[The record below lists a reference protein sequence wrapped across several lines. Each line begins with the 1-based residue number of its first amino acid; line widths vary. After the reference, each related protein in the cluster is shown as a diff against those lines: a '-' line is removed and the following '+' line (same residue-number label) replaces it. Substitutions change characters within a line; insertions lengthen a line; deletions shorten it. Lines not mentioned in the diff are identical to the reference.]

1 VTGLILPFQGVRPR
15 IAASAFL
22 APTAAVIGDVEIAEE
37 ASLWFG
43 VVVRGDVNAI
53 RIGPRTNVQDGT
65 IVHAATGTFATHI
78 GAEVTIG
85 HAAVIHACR
94 LEDRAFIGIKA
105 VVLDGAVVEEG
116 AMVAAGSLV
125 GPGKRIP
132 KGELWAGNPAR
143 FRRKLGAEDARNF
156 GWIAAHYVELAGAY
170 GQKSEV
176 RSQKSEVRSK

>member
-1 VTGLILPFQGVRPR
+1 VTGLILPFQGVLPK
-15 IAASAFL
+15 IAPGVFV
-22 APTAAVIGDVEIAEE
+22 APTATVIGDVEIADG

-78 GAEVTIG
+78 GMEVTIG

-105 VVLDGAVVEEG
+105 VILDGAVVEEG

-143 FRRKLGAEDARNF
+143 FKRKLGAEDERNF
-156 GWIAAHYVELAGAY
+156 GWIAQHYVELAGAY
-170 GQKSEV
+170 L
-176 RSQKSEVRSK
+176 R

>member
-1 VTGLILPFQGVRPR
+1 MTPLILPFQGVLPK
-15 IAASAFL
+15 IAAGVFV
-22 APTAAVIGDVEIAEE
+22 APTATVVGDVEVAEG

-65 IVHAATGTFATHI
+65 IVHAATGTFSTHI

-94 LEDRAFIGIKA
+94 LEDRTFIGIKA
-105 VVLDGAVVEEG
+105 VILDGAVVEEG

-132 KGELWAGNPAR
+132 SGELWAGNPAR
-143 FRRKLGAEDARNF
+143 FRRKLGPEDEQNF
-156 GWIAAHYVELAGAY
+156 GWIAAHYVELAWAY
-170 GQKSEV
+170 L
-176 RSQKSEVRSK
+176 R

>member
-1 VTGLILPFQGVRPR
+1 MKPLILSFKGVHPK
-15 IAASAFL
+15 IATSAFI
-22 APTAAVIGDVEIAEE
+22 APTAAVIGDVQIGDE

-53 RIGPRTNVQDGT
+53 RIGARTNIQDGT
-65 IVHAATGTFATHI
+65 IVHAATGSFATHI

-94 LEDRAFIGIKA
+94 IGDRAFIGIKA
-105 VVLDGAVVEEG
+105 VVLDGAVVEAG
-116 AMVAAGSLV
+116 AMVAAGALV

-132 KGELWAGNPAR
+132 TGELWAGNPAR
-143 FRRKLGAEDARNF
+143 FRRKLGPEDECNF

-170 GQKSEV
+170 GQRPPEV
-176 RSQKSEVRSK
+176 GNQN

>member
-1 VTGLILPFQGVRPR
+1 VSALILPFQGVRPR

-65 IVHAATGTFATHI
+65 IVHAATETFATHI

-156 GWIAAHYVELAGAY
+156 GWIAAHYVELAMAY
-170 GQKSEV
+170 GQKSGD
-176 RSQKSEVRSK
+176 R

>member
-1 VTGLILPFQGVRPR
+1 MTPLILPFQGVLPK
-15 IAASAFL
+15 IAPGAFV
-22 APTAAVIGDVEIAEE
+22 APNATVIGDVEIADG

-53 RIGPRTNVQDGT
+53 RIGARTNVQDGT
-65 IVHAATGTFATHI
+65 IVHAATGTFSTHI

-105 VVLDGAVVEEG
+105 VILDGAVVEEG

-143 FRRKLGAEDARNF
+143 FKRRLGPEDERNF
-156 GWIAAHYVELAGAY
+156 GWIAQHYVELAEAY

-176 RSQKSEVRSK
+176 RTEDEV

>member
-1 VTGLILPFQGVRPR
+1 MKPLILPFQGVFPK
-15 IAASAFL
+15 IAPGAFV
-22 APTAAVIGDVEIAEE
+22 APTATVIGDVEVADG

-65 IVHAATGTFATHI
+65 IIHAATGTFSTHI

-85 HAAVIHACR
+85 HGAVIHACR

-125 GPGKRIP
+125 GPGKHIP

-143 FRRKLGAEDARNF
+143 LRRRLGPEDERNF
-156 GWIAAHYVELAGAY
+156 GWIAEHYVELAEAY
-170 GQKSEV
+170 SQKSDF
-176 RSQKSEVRSK
+176 RSQKSDT